1 MTSIKTLAV
10 AGAITLAAAAAV
22 PSFAAA
28 HGAVYETD
36 ALVAD
41 AGSPSG
47 FSTQTRYVVANHG
60 YTYVLRET
68 NGRTSGGMLNYPK
81 APGAL
86 RRTPGYDIFTN
97 TVPVSAD
104 SGAQPH
110 ATCDVPS
117 LNAEATKRAWQDA
130 DPFYAYVPFQQRS
143 AGLED
148 DPDRWIP
155 VVKQTT
161 GIDLRAVGDSEPAR
175 QAACGSIGGTY
186 HPADEIQS
194 SNASFNSGLI
204 ADTKA
209 PFEATISTLQEQL
222 ATSHAAKATAEGAA
236 AASAARA
243 TTAEQRAIAAE
254 AKLAAAPVSK
264 PLAATLSKRTFTP
277 RALASSGLR
286 VGVTGPAGQKVT
298 VRATI
303 SAAQAKQR
311 KLRSTTLG
319 ARRVTVGADGTA
331 TVTVKPSAAV
341 GRTLRA
347 IKTGRVPVTVEL
359 IAATARATVAR

>member
-1 MTSIKTLAV
+1 MTSIKTLTV
-10 AGAITLAAAAAV
+10 AGAIALAGALAV

-28 HGAVYETD
+28 HGAVYETE

-41 AGSPSG
+41 AGAPSG

-68 NGRTSGGMLNYPK
+68 NGRTSGGMFDYPK

-86 RRTPGYDIFTN
+86 RQTPGYDIFTN

-104 SGAQPH
+104 TGAQPH

-117 LNAEATKRAWQDA
+117 LNAEAAKRAWQDA

-148 DPDRWIP
+148 DPERWIP
-155 VVKQTT
+155 VVQETT
-161 GIDLRAVGDSEPAR
+161 GIDLRTIGDSDAAR
-175 QAACGSIGGTY
+175 QTACGSIGGTY
-186 HPADEIQS
+186 YPADEVQS

-209 PFEATISTLQEQL
+209 PFEASIGTLQAQL
-222 ATSHAAKATAEGAA
+222 ATSEAAKAAAEGAA
-236 AASAARA
+236 TANAARA
-243 TTAEQRAIAAE
+243 TAAEQRATAAE
-254 AKLAAAPVSK
+254 AKLSAAPVAK
-264 PLAATLSKRTFTP
+264 PLAATLSARSYAP
-277 RALASSGLR
+277 RVLAGSGVR
-286 VGVTGPAGQKVT
+286 VAVTGPAGQKVT
-298 VRATI
+298 VRATV
-303 SAAQAKQR
+303 SAAQAKR
-311 KLRSTTLG
+311 HALRSTTLG
-319 ARRVTVGADGTA
+319 SRRATVGANGTV

-347 IKTGRVPVTVEL
+347 IRTGRVPVTVEL
-359 IAATARATVAR
+359 VATARATVAR

>member
-1 MTSIKTLAV
+1 MTFIKTLTI

-36 ALVAD
+36 ALVVD
-41 AGSPSG
+41 AGAPSG

-60 YTYVLRET
+60 YVYVLRET
-68 NGRTSGGMLNYPK
+68 NGRTSRGMLNYPK

-86 RRTPGYDIFTN
+86 RQTPGYDIFTN

-104 SGAQPH
+104 TGAQPH

-117 LNAEATKRAWQDA
+117 LNAGAAKRAWQDA

-155 VVKQTT
+155 VVKETT
-161 GIDLRAVGDSEPAR
+161 GIDLRAVGDSDAAR
-175 QAACGSIGGTY
+175 QTACGSIGGTY
-186 HPADEIQS
+186 YPADEIQS

-209 PFEATISTLQEQL
+209 PLEASISTLQARL
-222 ATSHAAKATAEGAA
+222 ATSEAAKATAEGAA
-236 AASAARA
+236 TANAARA
-243 TTAEQRAIAAE
+243 TAAEQRATAAE
-254 AKLAAAPVSK
+254 AKLAAAPIAK
-264 PLAATLSKRTFTP
+264 PLAATLSKRTLTP
-277 RALASSGLR
+277 RGLASSGLR
-286 VGVTGPAGQKVT
+286 VAVTGPAGQKVT
-298 VRATI
+298 VRVTV

-311 KLRSTTLG
+311 KLPSTTLG
-319 ARRVTVGADGTA
+319 ARRVTVGANGSA

-347 IKTGRVPVTVEL
+347 IRTGRVPVTVEL
-359 IAATARATVAR
+359 VAATARATVAR